1 MASRRRSRQPLVAMG
16 CRRLTLTGCFASP
29 KFRRNIISAHVVG
42 LVMVSK
48 PLSSAETG
56 FKIETGLV
64 S

>member
-1 MASRRRSRQPLVAMG
+1 MATG
-16 CRRLTLTGCFASP
+16 GRRLPLMGCFASP
-29 KFRRNIISAHVVG
+29 KFRRNIVSAHVVG

>member
-1 MASRRRSRQPLVAMG
+1 MATG
-16 CRRLTLTGCFASP
+16 GRRLTLMGCFASP
-29 KFRRNIISAHVVG
+29 KFRRNIVSAHVVG